1 VTRQV
6 AIFLCLT
13 NIIPALA
20 AGQDRDQRI
29 ADLERQLTEAKG
41 SVAALQKTIESL
53 SKEVQALR
61 HPEPK
66 SDAGTTTTAP
76 VSASPTLAP
85 SKEAGETKADA
96 THNFAARIIDPEIG
110 GNEYDNVL
118 EAKPE
123 IFIQTRYSVAPLDGS
138 GAAFDPNL
146 RLSRIETRWAGR
158 INDRLGTGIE
168 IQFQESVEGSPEK
181 LVNDAFLEYYLTD
194 HATVRA
200 GQFIVPFGF
209 AVQQSSW
216 LRESPER
223 PIFSG
228 YFFPGERDRGIMLSG
243 DFGFLSAAGFKSLQY
258 FVGAFNGNRFFN
270 DNNRQVNYMA
280 RIRKIFDKD
289 KLAVG
294 ASVLFGK
301 QLLPPGVS
309 GNDNQRLFGL
319 DFQFTTGRF
328 GLRGEA
334 MAGNR
339 PSTAA
344 TIEPVFFP
352 AFRPGA
358 HSSAGAL
365 LVSYRVAGAHNVYAR
380 YNQFNGDPVT
390 GLTIRAFNFG
400 YFRPIG
406 QRSRLSFDYQ
416 FKNHPSFEDDAVN
429 GRFQITWGIFLK

>member
-1 VTRQV
+1 MEAWKTQQGIWGTATLR
-6 AIFLCLT
+6 L
-13 NIIPALA
+13 
-20 AGQDRDQRI
+20 
-29 ADLERQLTEAKG
+29 LEYT
-41 SVAALQKTIESL
+41 
-53 SKEVQALR
+53 
-61 HPEPK
+61 
-66 SDAGTTTTAP
+66 
-76 VSASPTLAP
+76 
-85 SKEAGETKADA
+85 
-96 THNFAARIIDPEIG
+96 
-110 GNEYDNVL
+110 
-118 EAKPE
+118 
-123 IFIQTRYSVAPLDGS
+123 VAPLDGS
-138 GAAFDPNL
+138 GTAFDPNL
-146 RLSRIETRWAGR
+146 RLSRVETRWAGR
-158 INDRLGTGIE
+158 INDRLGAGIE

-228 YFFPGERDRGIMLSG
+228 YFFPGERDRGITLSG

-294 ASVLFGK
+294 ASVLLGK
-301 QLLPPGVS
+301 QLLPPGVPGS
-309 GNDNQRLFGL
+309 DNQRLFGL
-319 DFQFTTGRF
+319 DFQFASGRF

-334 MAGNR
+334 MTGNR
-339 PSTAA
+339 PSTPA

-358 HSSAGAL
+358 HSSAAEL
-365 LVSYRVAGAHNVYAR
+365 LACYRVRNTHNVYAR

-390 GLTIRAFNFG
+390 GQNIRAFNFG

-429 GRFQITWGIFLK
+429 GRFQITFGMLLK

>member
-1 VTRQV
+1 MKNVALLLCVTGV
-6 AIFLCLT
+6 
-13 NIIPALA
+13 IPTLA
-20 AGQDRDQRI
+20 NGQDRDQRI
-29 ADLERQLTEAKG
+29 ADLQRQLTEAKG

-53 SKEVQALR
+53 AKEVQALR
-61 HPEPK
+61 QP
-66 SDAGTTTTAP
+66 DTTAAP
-76 VSASPTLAP
+76 PSSGPSAEP
-85 SKEAGETKADA
+85 GEKQTDA
-96 THNFAARIIDPEIG
+96 THEFAERIISPELG
-110 GNEYDNVL
+110 SNERDHVL
-118 EAKPE
+118 QAEPE

-138 GAAFDPNL
+138 GMAFDPNL
-146 RLSRIETRWAGR
+146 RLSRVETRWAGK
-158 INDRLGTGIE
+158 IADRLGAGVE

-181 LVNDAFLEYYLTD
+181 LINDAFLEYYASD

-200 GQFIVPFGF
+200 GQFVVPFGF
-209 AVQQSSW
+209 DVQQSSW

-223 PIFSG
+223 PRFSG
-228 YFFPGERDRGIMLSG
+228 YFFPGERDRGIMLFG
-243 DFGFLSAAGFKSLQY
+243 DLGFLSGSAFKDLQY

-294 ASVLFGK
+294 GSVLLGK

-339 PSTAA
+339 PSTPA

-352 AFRPGA
+352 AFRPGS
-358 HSSAGAL
+358 HSSAGSL
-365 LVSYRVAGAHNVYAR
+365 LTTYRVAGAHTVYAR

-390 GLTIRAFNFG
+390 GLNIRALNFG
-400 YFRPIG
+400 YFLPIG

-416 FKNHPSFEDDAVN
+416 FKNHPSFEDDTVN
-429 GRFQITWGIFLK
+429 GRFQITWGILLK